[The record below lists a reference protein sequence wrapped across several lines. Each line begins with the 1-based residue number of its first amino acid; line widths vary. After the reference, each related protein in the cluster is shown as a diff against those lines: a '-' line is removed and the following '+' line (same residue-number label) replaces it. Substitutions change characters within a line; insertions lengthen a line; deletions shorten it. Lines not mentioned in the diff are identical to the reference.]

1 MRYFSQSQRR
11 ADLPSTDAPQEIAP
25 PLFRL
30 LSYWSAQRAGSLV
43 PERRSFDPAVVAP
56 LLGSFWICER
66 ETQPGRFRLRLVGE
80 EVHALVGR
88 RVTGAYVEDVF
99 SPHRGEIAKFL
110 VHVTETPA
118 IHYSAGPLY
127 RGESGAMSG
136 ERLALPMA
144 EDGDVRFVY
153 GATMY
158 ALGDRRAAGAAL
170 SIEPKPFRLVEALGG
185 RDILERFA
193 ARSET

>member
-1 MRYFSQSQRR
+1 MRYFSQSPRR
-11 ADLPSTDAPQEIAP
+11 ADLPRTDAPQEIAP

-43 PERRSFDPAVVAP
+43 PERRAFDPAAVAP

-66 ETQPGRFRLRLVGE
+66 ETETRRFRLRLVGE

-88 RVTGAYVEDVF
+88 RVTGAYVDDVF
-99 SPHRGEIAKFL
+99 RPHRGEVVKLL

-127 RGESGAMSG
+127 RGEDGAMTG

-144 EDGDVRFVY
+144 E
-153 GATMY
+153 
-158 ALGDRRAAGAAL
+158 
-170 SIEPKPFRLVEALGG
+170 
-185 RDILERFA
+185 
-193 ARSET
+193 

>member
-1 MRYFSQSQRR
+1 MRYFPQSSR
-11 ADLPSTDAPQEIAP
+11 ADPPDAPQEIAP

-30 LSYWSAQRAGSLV
+30 LSYWSAQRAGNLV
-43 PERRSFDPAVVAP
+43 PERRAFDPAAVAS

-66 ETQPGRFRLRLVGE
+66 ETDTGRFRLRLVGE
-80 EVHALVGR
+80 EVHTLVGR

-99 SPHRGEIAKFL
+99 SPHRDEVVKFL
-110 VHVTETPA
+110 EHVTQTPA

-127 RGESGAMSG
+127 RGESGVMSG

-153 GATMY
+153 GATIY
-158 ALGDRRAAGAAL
+158 ELGERRAAGSDL
-170 SIEPKPFRLVEALGG
+170 SIEPKPFGLVEALGE
-185 RDILERFA
+185 RDVLRRFT
-193 ARSET
+193 ARARES

>member
-1 MRYFSQSQRR
+1 MSRRPQSPRR
-11 ADLPSTDAPQEIAP
+11 VDLPGTTAPQEIAP

-30 LSYWSAQRAGSLV
+30 LSYWWAQRAGGLV
-43 PERRSFDPAVVAP
+43 PERRAFDPAAVAH

-66 ETQPGRFRLRLVGE
+66 EAETRRFRLRLIGE

-99 SPHRGEIAKFL
+99 APHRGEVVKFL

-127 RGESGAMSG
+127 RGEDGAMTG

-144 EDGDVRFVY
+144 EDGVVRFVY
-153 GATMY
+153 GATVY
-158 ALGDRRAAGAAL
+158 ALGDRRAAGNAL
-170 SIEPKPFRLVEALGG
+170 SIEPKPFRLSEPLDG
-185 RDILERFA
+185 RDVLSRFT
-193 ARSET
+193 ARQL